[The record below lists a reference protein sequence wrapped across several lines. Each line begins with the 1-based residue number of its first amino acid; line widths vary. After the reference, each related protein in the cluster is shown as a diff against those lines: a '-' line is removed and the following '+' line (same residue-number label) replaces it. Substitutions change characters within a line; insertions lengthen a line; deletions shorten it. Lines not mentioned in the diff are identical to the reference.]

1 MLLVP
6 VGAIVRP
13 GEGNATRRFPATAY
27 FTAKPNEGDTTMKT
41 STLISLGISASI
53 AVFATGVAISAQ
65 DKYTLQVPNGL
76 AFSEFRGYEDWA
88 VIAISENG
96 GRMAAIL
103 GNPAMIGAYR
113 DGIPGNGKPFP
124 DGAKMAKIHWNP
136 KKQEAYPGEP
146 MVPNTQHDV
155 DFMVKD
161 SKRFADSGGW
171 GYGAFDYDTASD
183 TFKPATTADEP
194 PQEHDAKCGYA
205 CHTVVQN
212 RDYVF
217 TEYGH
222 R

>member
-1 MLLVP
+1 M
-6 VGAIVRP
+6 
-13 GEGNATRRFPATAY
+13 
-27 FTAKPNEGDTTMKT
+27 TMKAG
-41 STLISLGISASI
+41 TLISLGLSASI

-65 DKYTLQVPNGL
+65 DKYTVQVPGGL

-96 GRMAAIL
+96 GKMAAIL
-103 GNPAMIGAYR
+103 GNPAMIDAYK
-113 DGIPGNGKPFP
+113 DGVPGNGKPFP
-124 DGAKMAKIHWNP
+124 DGARMAKIHWTP

-146 MVPNTQHDV
+146 MVPDTQHDV

-171 GYGAFDYDTASD
+171 GYGAFEYDTMSAAFRPSN
-183 TFKPATTADEP
+183 TADEP

-205 CHTVVQN
+205 CHTIVQN

-217 TEYGH
+217 TEYGK